1 MHTLRVMC
9 CSAVARAKETGWGSL
24 KEAERK
30 GEQRE
35 RREKW
40 MQCQPF
46 LRTGM
51 GRSEFKGVR
60 YHLI

>member
-1 MHTLRVMC
+1 MLLSST
-9 CSAVARAKETGWGSL
+9 VARAKETGWGSL

-35 RREKW
+35 RRGKW
-40 MQCQPF
+40 MEYQPF

-51 GRSEFKGVR
+51 GWSKFKDVC